1 MAMTAILNID
11 ALRAGA
17 VSAITPIGFANTSAP
32 VWHHATRRPRPVLVA
47 RWHVRQ
53 NGYLACH
60 WETDISAAFGLPP
73 D

>member
-1 MAMTAILNID
+1 MTAILNID
-11 ALRAGA
+11 ALRASA
-17 VSAITPIGFANTSAP
+17 VSAITPVGFGNTSAP
-32 VWHHATRRPRPVLVA
+32 VWHRRPVLVA

>member
-1 MAMTAILNID
+1 MTAILNID

-32 VWHHATRRPRPVLVA
+32 VWHRATRCPRPPVLVV